1 MQYITEN
8 ESEDTEMHNTFKE
21 ICQKA
26 SENGWSAEQLEEALK
41 AAGFT
46 ESDFS
51 LVKELE
57 PEEMASVTGGA
68 GVFPGNPATCD
79 HPLIDRTHKWLSR
92 SIEDASGR
100 HFHLI
105 PQWTF
110 VCKNCGQQWVST
122 TDDKFTFV
130 EGWTGR
136 IDGEMRPGM
145 RIHITG

>member
-1 MQYITEN
+1 MN
-8 ESEDTEMHNTFKE
+8 HTFRE
-21 ICQKA
+21 IYQKA
-26 SENGWSAEQLEEALK
+26 SENHWSAEQLEGALK
-41 AAGFT
+41 EAGFT
-46 ESDFS
+46 DADFPS
-51 LVKELE
+51 FAEELA

-68 GVFPGNPATCD
+68 GAFPGNPATCD
-79 HPLIDRTHKWLSR
+79 HPLIERSHKWLSR

-110 VCKNCGQQWVST
+110 VCKNCGQQWIST

-136 IDGEMRPGM
+136 IDGEMRPGT